1 MPELPEVET
10 VVKGLNQKVRGLTIR
25 DVWSDWPK
33 YFKPHKSLAKFKNYV
48 VGKKI
53 IKATRRGKNILI
65 ELSDPPR
72 RGQDEASGHLLLI
85 HQKMTGHLLVG
96 KWQHN
101 KRGDGRTRTS
111 GYWQSREPGP
121 LSDPINDFIHLMF
134 FLNNGQQL
142 ALSDVRKF
150 AKVLCASKAEILKSE
165 DLASLGPEP
174 LEEGFTFLK
183 FKGLFRNNPS
193 TIRQAHGGEQG
204 RTTSS
209 GRRRG
214 RIKQVL
220 MDQNFI
226 VGIGN
231 IYSDD
236 ILYDSKIHPLSR
248 VEKLKEAQIQAL
260 YKSIKKILKKAL
272 ALGGTSIDD
281 FRDTAGKK
289 GKYTEVRLVYQKTGQ
304 KCPRGHII
312 KRIKLGGRSAHFCP
326 TEQKLYK

>member
-10 VVKGLNQKVRGLTIR
+10 IVRGLNQKVRGLTIR

-33 YFKPHKSLAKFKNYV
+33 YFKPHKSLAKFKKHV

-53 IKATRRGKNILI
+53 VKATRRGKNILI
-65 ELSDPPR
+65 ELLGLPR
-72 RGQDEASGHLLLI
+72 REQGKAGGHLLLI

-101 KRGDGRTRTS
+101 KGGDGRTRTS
-111 GYWQSREPGP
+111 GHWQSREPGP

-134 FLNNGQQL
+134 FLSNGQQL

-150 AKVLCASKAEILKSE
+150 AKVLCASKVEILKSE

-174 LEEGFTFLK
+174 LEGSFTFLK
-183 FKGLFRNNPS
+183 FKNLFRRNPLTGS
-193 TIRQAHGGEQG
+193 GPKQG
-204 RTTSS
+204 K
-209 GRRRG
+209 
-214 RIKQVL
+214 IKQVL

-226 VGIGN
+226 AGIGN

-260 YKSIKKILKKAL
+260 YKSIKKILKKAV
-272 ALGGTSIDD
+272 ALRGTSIDD
-281 FRDTAGKK
+281 FRDTSGKK

-304 KCPRGHII
+304 KCPKGHTIE
-312 KRIKLGGRSAHFCP
+312 RIKLGGRSAHFCLA
-326 TEQKLYK
+326 EQKLYK